1 MCWPTDVLT
10 ASPRFLVALN
20 NHPTDAKIID
30 IPVWQLGV
38 GDGASM
44 DCLLETT
51 AGGYGLNT
59 EAARC
64 AAVCST
70 WNCRLRA
77 DLSWF
82 TVPESGD
89 CPYVA
94 HYGAFTSSEMGRADT
109 YVSINQPAPPSGLT
123 CCCCSLASQ
132 RTATFAGLFKVLLRK
147 RSLRTPESP
156 SYANRQQVS
165 GCCVNSNELLQNV

>member
-59 EAARC
+59 GSSQ
-64 AAVCST
+64 VCGGM
-70 WNCRLRA
+70 LHMELPA
-77 DLSWF
+77 
-82 TVPESGD
+82 ESGFIL
-89 CPYVA
+89 V
-94 HYGAFTSSEMGRADT
+94 H
-109 YVSINQPAPPSGLT
+109 
-123 CCCCSLASQ
+123 
-132 RTATFAGLFKVLLRK
+132 
-147 RSLRTPESP
+147 RS
-156 SYANRQQVS
+156 
-165 GCCVNSNELLQNV
+165 